1 MLARA
6 IGQKPGRE
14 RGSLNTMESGTKS
27 TNAGHFSP
35 EGGLHIVFTYP
46 KCQFIGKVKSTYKA
60 KWPIRLELIPVSVA
74 LLLPPGWDASPSQ
87 GYPQH

>member
-14 RGSLNTMESGTKS
+14 RGSLNTMESGTKT

-35 EGGLHIVFTYP
+35 EGGLHIVLTYP
-46 KCQFIGKVKSTYKA
+46 KCQFIGKVKSAYKP
-60 KWPIRLELIPVSVA
+60 KWPIRPELIPVSVA
-74 LLLPPGWDASPSQ
+74 LNVSGNIATTPWMGC
-87 GYPQH
+87 